1 MIEPFPSGIS
11 FFKLLV
17 IMRVTPLDIRQKTF
31 EKNFRGYQTDEVNAF
46 LLTLSQEWERTMD
59 ENKELRIKLEATERE
74 VTKLREVESSLY
86 KTLKTA
92 EDTGANVIEQARYAA
107 DLHMKETQMK
117 ADAILHEAKTKARD
131 TIEESD
137 VRAKEIVAEM
147 EDRLKM
153 MVENYKK
160 LESHRED
167 LLADLKRLANDTID
181 RVERARAHTKDFD
194 PDQHLAMAKRE
205 AKKIAF
211 PNQYNNYEEK
221 PSEKFSFATPVQEE
235 IPLLPKEPIAV
246 KEPVIP
252 REVIKEPP
260 YTPPPVLEEVSI
272 APPLAPVKKIMKSFF
287 DEIA

>member
-1 MIEPFPSGIS
+1 
-11 FFKLLV
+11 
-17 IMRVTPLDIRQKTF
+17 MRVTPLEIRQKTF

-46 LLTLSQEWERTMD
+46 LLTLSQEWERIMD

-117 ADAILHEAKTKARD
+117 ADAIMHEAKTKARD

-137 VRAKEIVAEM
+137 MRAKEIVAEM
-147 EDRLKM
+147 EDRLKL

-160 LESHRED
+160 LESNRED
-167 LLADLKRLANDTID
+167 LLADLKRLANDTMD
-181 RVERARAHTKDFD
+181 RVERARTHSKDFN

-211 PNQYNNYEEK
+211 PNLSYEK
-221 PSEKFSFATPVQEE
+221 PVT
-235 IPLLPKEPIAV
+235 IPLEPVAAKEPIAIEPAIQ
-246 KEPVIP
+246 KEPV
-252 REVIKEPP
+252 REILLPEPE
-260 YTPPPVLEEVSI
+260 PVLEEVVLT
-272 APPLAPVKKIMKSFF
+272 PPPVPAKKVMKSFF